1 MERPAG
7 AGEANGVCQ
16 IVTQPPPARRLN
28 WISVLFGLLAI
39 VLFAVAIVMAWPLF
53 TGGNQAPRP
62 EATAGRLEAVHVTD
76 ALAGQGLT
84 VEQNQGF
91 VPAGAFSVPGQ
102 GVTVDGSPLFI
113 FIFPDAT
120 TPVAELADV
129 DAAAIGPRG
138 TPVAGSVPALLS
150 HGNIVVAL
158 FDAPDEVRA
167 KVEQA
172 LAGLP

>member
-1 MERPAG
+1 M
-7 AGEANGVCQ
+7 
-16 IVTQPPPARRLN
+16 TQPPPARRFN
-28 WISVLFGLLAI
+28 WISALFALLAI
-39 VLFAVAIVMAWPLF
+39 VLFAVAIVMAWPMF

-62 EATAGRLEAVHVTD
+62 AATAGRLEAVHVTD
-76 ALAGQGLT
+76 ALADQGLT

-102 GVTVDGSPLFI
+102 GVTVDGAPLFI
-113 FIFPDAT
+113 FIFPDAD
-120 TPVAELADV
+120 TPAAELVDV

-138 TPVAGSVPALLS
+138 TPVAGSVPELFS

-158 FDAPDEVRA
+158 FDAADDVRT

>member
-1 MERPAG
+1 MPARAGTSEG
-7 AGEANGVCQ
+7 ATA
-16 IVTQPPPARRLN
+16 IVTQPPPTRRLN
-28 WISVLFGLLAI
+28 WISVLFGLLAV
-39 VLFAVAIVMAWPLF
+39 VLFAAAIIMAWPLF

-76 ALAGQGLT
+76 ALAGQGLA

-91 VPAGAFSVPGQ
+91 IPAGAFSVPGQ
-102 GVTVDGSPLFI
+102 GVTVDGVPLFI
-113 FIFPDAT
+113 FIFRDAD
-120 TPVAELADV
+120 TPAAELADI
-129 DAAAIGPRG
+129 DAASIGPRG
-138 TPVAGSVPALLS
+138 TPIAGTVPELLS

-158 FDAPDEVRA
+158 FDAPEDVRS

>member
-1 MERPAG
+1 MS
-7 AGEANGVCQ
+7 
-16 IVTQPPPARRLN
+16 QPPPARRFN
-28 WISVLFGLLAI
+28 WISALFGLLSV
-39 VLFAVAIVMAWPLF
+39 VLFAIAIIMAWPMF

-62 EATAGRLEAVHVTD
+62 TATAGRLEAVHVTD
-76 ALAGQGLT
+76 ALAEQGLA

-91 VPAGAFSVPGQ
+91 IPAGAFSVPGQ
-102 GVTVDGSPLFI
+102 GVTVDGTPLFI
-113 FIFPDAT
+113 FIFPNAAT
-120 TPVAELADV
+120 PSAELPDV

-138 TPVAGSVPALLS
+138 TPVAGSVPELLS

-158 FDAPDEVRA
+158 FDAPDDVRG